1 MKIKEIQT
9 IVSADP
15 RKFDECVNL
24 HLKAGYTLVRRGPEQ
39 VGAEEWALYAEM
51 VMLDEADMETQEADP
66 VTWQEA
72 VEVIKETCNTAEICG
87 DGVCPMYAWCQKNL
101 PTGPVPSVLGDPE

>member
-51 VMLDEADMETQEADP
+51 VKLDEADMEPQEPDP

-72 VEVIKETCNTAEICG
+72 AQVIRDECKGAVGC
-87 DGVCPMYAWCQKNL
+87 DSRCPMHDWCQKNL
-101 PTGPVPSVLGDPE
+101 PDGPCPSEWDDPE